1 MLPHF
6 RYLQDVVR
14 YVNTLERQVDDTLN
28 RTKDMRLLGN
38 LLPRTYRPSVDQAVH
53 AYRPKITQSM
63 LARASTIGIENLQ
76 IQAAFETFVITQ
88 KSDKAKKKKIDIN
101 QKVVVPN
108 AKKLADQ
115 YALAEDLHE
124 KYVTLQNVE
133 AQITMQFR
141 DSRDLPKV
149 LKSVKSAKAKVEKAL
164 REVFAYLADVANK
177 HVPESFTKYVQ
188 AIADELSD
196 HVVFRS
202 SRSFIYV
209 HVSPLGALVFT
220 SYILMEDALNE
231 DGELTPTLYVALQW
245 NQGVFSS
252 KGSEEPSIRL
262 WLDQEFEMPQVLARR
277 PDGAT
282 VGTVNTAAQALGR
295 LLDLENFSSSIG
307 VIPLSLQLKVDPSA
321 ISKKNFSFRDY
332 VQSVQVDSANN
343 VLRFT
348 MSRVRGV
355 DKDSVQKIAIALY
368 PEVKQ
373 MLKVGRSAKVRMKVY
388 RSGDYWMIDF
398 IVTGLAKGNS
408 VSVDDLEFLKER
420 FGLNDRQLRR
430 ISDVFSAG
438 DR

>member
-76 IQAAFETFVITQ
+76 IVAAFETFVITQ

-164 REVFAYLADVANK
+164 RL
-177 HVPESFTKYVQ
+177 
-188 AIADELSD
+188 
-196 HVVFRS
+196 
-202 SRSFIYV
+202 
-209 HVSPLGALVFT
+209 
-220 SYILMEDALNE
+220 
-231 DGELTPTLYVALQW
+231 
-245 NQGVFSS
+245 
-252 KGSEEPSIRL
+252 
-262 WLDQEFEMPQVLARR
+262 
-277 PDGAT
+277 PDGDILAPRDVRAT
-282 VGTVNTAAQALGR
+282 VRVVLVVLHGVHAAGR
-295 LLDLENFSSSIG
+295 GKL
-307 VIPLSLQLKVDPSA
+307 PLQLDGPLISVA
-321 ISKKNFSFRDY
+321 ITRHGDAVCRALDRRKAAYACPVRAPVVVLGDLRQRSQGCPCVNAHHSIERC
-332 VQSVQVDSANN
+332 VASIENN
-343 VLRFT
+343 TSTCGCR
-348 MSRVRGV
+348 
-355 DKDSVQKIAIALY
+355 
-368 PEVKQ
+368 P
-373 MLKVGRSAKVRMKVY
+373 
-388 RSGDYWMIDF
+388 
-398 IVTGLAKGNS
+398 
-408 VSVDDLEFLKER
+408 
-420 FGLNDRQLRR
+420 
-430 ISDVFSAG
+430 
-438 DR
+438 